1 MYVQIN
7 TLVVYC
13 GLWVV
18 TVSMKVSKSEKI
30 KYILGQNTRN
40 KFVDLHVNPRIFYEK
55 LKNSK
60 NRKNLRVLFFN

>member
-18 TVSMKVSKSEKI
+18 TVSMKVSKSEKR
-30 KYILGQNTRN
+30 KYIWGQNTRN

-60 NRKNLRVLFFN
+60 NRKNLRVLFSN